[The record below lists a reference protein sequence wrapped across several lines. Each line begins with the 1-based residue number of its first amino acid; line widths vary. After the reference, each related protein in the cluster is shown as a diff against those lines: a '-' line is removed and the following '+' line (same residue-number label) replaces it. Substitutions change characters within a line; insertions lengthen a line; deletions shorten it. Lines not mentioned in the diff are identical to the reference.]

1 MYNYRYQ
8 SHGRHNILITFPKFK
23 KNKIALEIK
32 WCPELFQ
39 LILGYTL
46 CKVCMGRF
54 ADVLLET
61 QHRQAGINLNNRN

>member
-1 MYNYRYQ
+1 M
-8 SHGRHNILITFPKFK
+8 LITFPKFK

-46 CKVCMGRF
+46 CKVCMVRF
-54 ADVLLET
+54 VDVLLET